1 MRLSHYSVLDRGWAK
16 TGKVLTPQYLREKA
30 THAEQSRVNGESDAM
45 KDGGGV
51 CNLSITVVNSV
62 TKSLNHS
69 IYILFLIFFVFV
81 FVLSLSYRELL
92 LTVPVGYMRHLI

>member
-69 IYILFLIFFVFV
+69 ISIIVIFFV

-92 LTVPVGYMRHLI
+92 LTVPVGYMRDLI

>member
-51 CNLSITVVNSV
+51 S
-62 TKSLNHS
+62 
-69 IYILFLIFFVFV
+69 
-81 FVLSLSYRELL
+81 
-92 LTVPVGYMRHLI
+92 